1 MSILIVDDE
10 QDIRELIGDILR
22 AKAPAEAATAYRK
35 ALAVAQAAGLDAITM
50 IAAQASQDIGM
61 QK

>member
-1 MSILIVDDE
+1 M
-10 QDIRELIGDILR
+10 LIGDILR

-50 IAAQASQDIGM
+50 IAAQASQDVGM